1 MKPKKAK
8 ITYDPKAK
16 ILSIR
21 LSKDKSVDSD
31 ARGNVVLDYDARGG
45 LVNIDIMSM
54 SLNDFVPRP
63 AMKQLLRAAA

>member
-1 MKPKKAK
+1 MKSQKAK
-8 ITYDPKAK
+8 ISYDQKAR

-31 ARGNVVLDYDARGG
+31 TRGNVVLDYDARGG
-45 LVNIDIMSM
+45 LVNIDIMST

-63 AMKQLLRAAA
+63 AMKQLLKAAV